1 MPVSGHDDPASTI
14 SYATARKL
22 LEEPTEK
29 GRRLLELFARE
40 QVLLLEN
47 LLDEFDTNQNGLNA
61 LLGSLTL
68 RFADIQGEPGFHI
81 YIPKMRA
88 WAIGNTSRVNL
99 RRAIRAAERS
109 RQRELSFLD
118 RQ

>member
-14 SYATARKL
+14 SYDTARKL
-22 LEEPTEK
+22 LAEPTEK
-29 GRRLLELFARE
+29 GRRLLELFARH
-40 QVLLLEN
+40 QVLRLEA
-47 LLDEFDTNQNGLNA
+47 LREEFETNQNGLNA

-68 RFADIQGEPGFHI
+68 RFNRIQREPGFYI

-99 RRAIRAAERS
+99 RRALREAERS
-109 RQRELSFLD
+109 RQRELRFSG
-118 RQ
+118 